1 MANLKGFSKSEAL
14 YYIADGW
21 AKSDPAQAARWFNTN
36 TSGELL
42 EDAMGQILEAWGR
55 QDPHEAFAW
64 TDHLDEFIQASA
76 MEGLA
81 EGWGEIDPR
90 SAAEAGIGLWNRE
103 YGDEFLITATHQWTR
118 NNPPEVAAWA
128 MGIQEDALRAAV
140 QAEFAATWAG
150 TDPVAAAAWVSELQ
164 NREAREAA
172 EMKIAHAWSERDPGA
187 AMDWAF
193 DNLDD
198 SNHAR
203 QVAKEIMLAWT
214 DTDPHGA
221 ATWLNAREKGSQI
234 DSILLAFSVSIVDLD
249 PIAAVAWAR
258 EISDPA
264 VRRTHVREL
273 LGIWIAIG
281 GQSARTVIRNLDLP
295 ELVKREFVEV
305 R

>member
-21 AKSDPAQAARWFNTN
+21 AKSDPAQAARWFNAN

-64 TDHLDEFIQASA
+64 IDHLDEFIQASA
-76 MEGLA
+76 MEGL
-81 EGWGEIDPR
+81 
-90 SAAEAGIGLWNRE
+90 
-103 YGDEFLITATHQWTR
+103 
-118 NNPPEVAAWA
+118 
-128 MGIQEDALRAAV
+128 
-140 QAEFAATWAG
+140 
-150 TDPVAAAAWVSELQ
+150 AAAAWVSELQ

-203 QVAKEIMLAWT
+203 QVAKEIMLA
-214 DTDPHGA
+214 
-221 ATWLNAREKGSQI
+221 
-234 DSILLAFSVSIVDLD
+234 
-249 PIAAVAWAR
+249 
-258 EISDPA
+258 
-264 VRRTHVREL
+264 
-273 LGIWIAIG
+273 
-281 GQSARTVIRNLDLP
+281 
-295 ELVKREFVEV
+295 
-305 R
+305 